1 MSQLRP
7 YNDTLKISYFT
18 DEEAQ
23 SIHCGKFK
31 LFKVTHENQL
41 FWDNV
46 RANYFTS
53 DKFIHY
59 IKSEALTARDILSLA
74 QTCKSL
80 YNLIQPQQSFI
91 KIRDYFHGKA
101 LVQTLK
107 ANSSLHFPLVHLSI
121 KPTGT
126 EHLNSPS
133 LDALSAIKIEEMNP
147 YLKEMLSV
155 RVESHRSLWDE
166 YLPASFRK
174 PYRTA
179 SEAYFDRPN
188 LVTQNNC
195 DLVMRFV
202 PQLRSVHVYYGV
214 DIRYTGKYQAT
225 LKSLLDA
232 SLSEAARRLPFT
244 FQFSGEELTFV
255 DAILLFDKF
264 PNIQA
269 IDSEPWLSHIAL

>member
-107 ANSSLHFPLVHLSI
+107 AIPPFIFRSCTSPLNQQEQSI
-121 KPTGT
+121 SI
-126 EHLNSPS
+126 L
-133 LDALSAIKIEEMNP
+133 
-147 YLKEMLSV
+147 
-155 RVESHRSLWDE
+155 
-166 YLPASFRK
+166 
-174 PYRTA
+174 
-179 SEAYFDRPN
+179 
-188 LVTQNNC
+188 
-195 DLVMRFV
+195 
-202 PQLRSVHVYYGV
+202 
-214 DIRYTGKYQAT
+214 QA
-225 LKSLLDA
+225 
-232 SLSEAARRLPFT
+232 
-244 FQFSGEELTFV
+244 
-255 DAILLFDKF
+255 
-264 PNIQA
+264 
-269 IDSEPWLSHIAL
+269 